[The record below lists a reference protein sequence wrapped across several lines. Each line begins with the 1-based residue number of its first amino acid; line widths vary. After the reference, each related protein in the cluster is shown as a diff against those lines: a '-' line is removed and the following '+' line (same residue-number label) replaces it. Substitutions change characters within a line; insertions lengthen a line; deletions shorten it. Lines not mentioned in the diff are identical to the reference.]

1 MKTTSLSK
9 IYLKIPMKKISNKF
23 SPNLAEFSQAKFL
36 MMKTVSLEDMDTCNL
51 RTKKAPSNV
60 CRTVKI

>member
-1 MKTTSLSK
+1 
-9 IYLKIPMKKISNKF
+9 MKKISNKF
-23 SPNLAEFSQAKFL
+23 SPNLAEFSQEKFL